1 MDAQSNVSSL
11 EKEKTKVNFDEL
23 VEVVDKLTEQLW
35 HELGGKVSLQRVR
48 EVVTETASEFYGAT
62 VTQYIPLLVRR
73 GAAERLAQEI
83 SQVKP
88 EARIGQ
94 AEVRQRKE

>member
-1 MDAQSNVSSL
+1 MDAPSNVSSH
-11 EKEKTKVNFDEL
+11 ENEKTKVNFDEL
-23 VEVVDKLTEQLW
+23 IEALDKLTEQLW

-48 EVVTETASEFYGAT
+48 EVVAETATEYYGAT

-83 SQVKP
+83 SRVKP
-88 EARIGQ
+88 ETRIGQ
-94 AEVRQRKE
+94 AEVRQYRE